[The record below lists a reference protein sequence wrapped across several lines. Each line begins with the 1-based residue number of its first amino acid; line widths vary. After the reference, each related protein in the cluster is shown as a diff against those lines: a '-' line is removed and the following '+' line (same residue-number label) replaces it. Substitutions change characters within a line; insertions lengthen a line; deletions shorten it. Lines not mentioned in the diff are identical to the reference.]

1 MRGPVAGPGQGWTW
15 RESRASG
22 DAEFAARNR
31 EEGSAR
37 SPGEP
42 VRRQW
47 AAQGTR
53 EPGRAAR
60 GPPRVPRLGAGCPGL
75 TMEVRR
81 REGTRARGRAA
92 PGKVKPGT
100 RGGGGED
107 AWTRAPQ
114 AAASPGP
121 ARRRLGPGTPLRFSF
136 RGARCRR
143 APRFPR
149 EMAAPARLAWG
160 SPGFPLCAGKKKI
173 IRKGGIK
180 VKWLRR
186 KLRLRRAPVV
196 VLIVCGARR
205 AGTGPASRGSQPA
218 LEEHPS
224 YSLALFLNRAREC
237 LSPPFLVGAPSDPAL
252 FVPHNNG

>member
-22 DAEFAARNR
+22 DAEFAAQNR

-160 SPGFPLCAGKKKI
+160 SPGFPLCAGKKNNKE
-173 IRKGGIK
+173 RGNKSK
-180 VKWLRR
+180 VVATQVKA
-186 KLRLRRAPVV
+186 AP
-196 VLIVCGARR
+196 G
-205 AGTGPASRGSQPA
+205 ASRGA
-218 LEEHPS
+218 NRVWGAAGGDRPS
-224 YSLALFLNRAREC
+224 LPG
-237 LSPPFLVGAPSDPAL
+237 LSAGSRGAP
-252 FVPHNNG
+252 